1 MSVSR
6 RILLVTVFI
15 GVIFVLVFY
24 TLYNIKN
31 KEKKLLFDSSKEQF
45 THEVQSVITITSASI
60 KQVNFDYTY
69 WDELV
74 ENIIRY
80 DSSWFNINI
89 SSILVSYNCDYICVY
104 DSGYN
109 LLYEETDSVRK
120 IHDIIPVGIFPF
132 LKEKRFANFF
142 INTAEGLFEVS
153 GASIHKTDDPSHMR
167 TRPNGYMF
175 ILKKWNESY
184 IRDLANMTGSK
195 IALTESTD
203 IKKSKDPYTI
213 TVSHKLQGWDEKP
226 VLFASFS
233 KKYEVLRL
241 YNEMSYNTLLVFLAF
256 AAIVII
262 LLYVT
267 IRFWIR
273 IPLKRVQNILESE
286 NIESIRKLQNS
297 PGEFGQIGNLFQK
310 YFKQKQEL
318 QIAKE
323 NAEKSDRL
331 KSEFLC
337 NMSHEIRT
345 PMNGIIGFAGLLNDP
360 GITEE
365 ERFQYTEIITNNSDQ
380 LLRIIDDILEI
391 SSLETKQVKIH
402 NTRTNLH
409 VLLNEVFAVFNI
421 KAHEKDIELKLK
433 DDLEEGM
440 GYVDID
446 QSKLLKILNNLLENA
461 IKFTRQG
468 YIEIG
473 CRLENNEL
481 VFHVKDTGI
490 GIEKEHLSKIF
501 HRFSQANASIA
512 YNYGGLGLGLSIANE
527 NIELLGGKIKVE
539 SKPGEGSVFI
549 FRIPHK
555 PYIADNTLK
564 EELISLL
571 EQPTGKTILIAEDE
585 NSNYLF
591 LKALLNKYNPG
602 LNIIHA
608 VDGQQA
614 IEKCLHDL
622 SVNLVLMDIKM
633 PVKDGYEAS
642 RIIKEFRPDLP
653 IIAQTA
659 YSIKDK
665 TKARI
670 AGFDNY
676 ITKPIKKEVLI
687 PLLSFYLKDKS
698 PDI

>member
-1 MSVSR
+1 
-6 RILLVTVFI
+6 
-15 GVIFVLVFY
+15 
-24 TLYNIKN
+24 
-31 KEKKLLFDSSKEQF
+31 
-45 THEVQSVITITSASI
+45 
-60 KQVNFDYTY
+60 
-69 WDELV
+69 
-74 ENIIRY
+74 
-80 DSSWFNINI
+80 
-89 SSILVSYNCDYICVY
+89 
-104 DSGYN
+104 
-109 LLYEETDSVRK
+109 
-120 IHDIIPVGIFPF
+120 
-132 LKEKRFANFF
+132 
-142 INTAEGLFEVS
+142 
-153 GASIHKTDDPSHMR
+153 
-167 TRPNGYMF
+167 
-175 ILKKWNESY
+175 
-184 IRDLANMTGSK
+184 
-195 IALTESTD
+195 
-203 IKKSKDPYTI
+203 
-213 TVSHKLQGWDEKP
+213 
-226 VLFASFS
+226 
-233 KKYEVLRL
+233 
-241 YNEMSYNTLLVFLAF
+241 
-256 AAIVII
+256 
-262 LLYVT
+262 
-267 IRFWIR
+267 
-273 IPLKRVQNILESE
+273 
-286 NIESIRKLQNS
+286 
-297 PGEFGQIGNLFQK
+297 
-310 YFKQKQEL
+310 
-318 QIAKE
+318 
-323 NAEKSDRL
+323 
-331 KSEFLC
+331 
-337 NMSHEIRT
+337 
-345 PMNGIIGFAGLLNDP
+345 MNGIIGFAGLLNDP

-490 GIEKEHLSKIF
+490 GIEKENLSKIF